1 MFHIDDVSDSCKCVA
16 LDMVAWWLL
25 DLWFDL
31 LFPILFRERH
41 LSRRPNTRV
50 TFSDSF
56 SGFPSRQ
63 GSSAPSTPAHDFI
76 AIISYLKW
84 LVSRVPK
91 SFLPQFRILQHWVQD
106 KMDHVSYGR
115 PRSWYRSIYRSMHR
129 SIYRSLL
136 GRYSTDTRPMLDRY
150 STDTRPILDRY
161 STNARPRLGWNVAWV
176 STDAS
181 TASRSI
187 SIRLI
192 VDVSTDSVGDLS
204 VECR

>member
-1 MFHIDDVSDSCKCVA
+1 MLLISLPSDTVPYMDHSKPFPPPPPPKKKREKQTSKSNAHKQLQPICIPFLVKRLVPRPSCQPLDPGLA
-16 LDMVAWWLL
+16 L
-25 DLWFDL
+25 
-31 LFPILFRERH
+31 
-41 LSRRPNTRV
+41 T
-50 TFSDSF
+50 
-56 SGFPSRQ
+56 
-63 GSSAPSTPAHDFI
+63 
-76 AIISYLKW
+76 
-84 LVSRVPK
+84 
-91 SFLPQFRILQHWVQD
+91 
-106 KMDHVSYGR
+106 DHVSYGG

-150 STDTRPILDRY
+150 ST
-161 STNARPRLGWNVAWV
+161 NARPRLGWNVAWV

-187 SIRLI
+187 SFRLI